1 MGWTYSSAFPQPLR
15 AAPPF
20 PPPGQDVPTPGP
32 LTTPRTGPTS
42 VKSSTHPTPRECS
55 TLQHPQILRVDG
67 GPSDGSWPMRQVE
80 PKQHSHRCCVKEGHT
95 Q

>member
-32 LTTPRTGPTS
+32 LTDNPDL
-42 VKSSTHPTPRECS
+42 PTPG
-55 TLQHPQILRVDG
+55 PQEDM
-67 GPSDGSWPMRQVE
+67 PSPMPNDDLPPSR
-80 PKQHSHRCCVKEGHT
+80 PT
-95 Q
+95 DPDFA